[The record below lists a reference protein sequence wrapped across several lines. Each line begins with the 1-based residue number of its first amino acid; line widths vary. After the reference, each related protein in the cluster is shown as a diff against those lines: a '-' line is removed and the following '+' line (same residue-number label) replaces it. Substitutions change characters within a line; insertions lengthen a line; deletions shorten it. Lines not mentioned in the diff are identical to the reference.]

1 MNTFGHTGCA
11 VCRNIRHDRE
21 AAFREQK
28 PDRRVAVADAEL
40 AAGAGDLAV
49 DGVGAGSELTGDLLG
64 AQVLRHQF
72 HALTLARRKPGS
84 SRIRF
89 GLFHHDAK
97 KP

>member
-11 VCRNIRHDRE
+11 VCRNFRHGE
-21 AAFREQK
+21 AAFGEQQA
-28 PDRRVAVADAEL
+28 DRRVAVADAQL

-49 DGVGAGSELTGDLLG
+49 DGVGAGSKLAGDLLG
-64 AQVLRHQF
+64 AQMLGHQL
-72 HALTLARRKPGS
+72 HALSLARRKPRGA
-84 SRIRF
+84 RIRF